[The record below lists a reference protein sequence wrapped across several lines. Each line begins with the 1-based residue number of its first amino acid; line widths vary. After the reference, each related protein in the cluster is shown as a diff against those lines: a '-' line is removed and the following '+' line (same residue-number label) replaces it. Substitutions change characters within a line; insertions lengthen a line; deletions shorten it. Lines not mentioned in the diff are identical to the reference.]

1 MPDITLRKIDDS
13 NYKDALK
20 LKVSEAQIKFV
31 APNDRSLLQ
40 SAYEAR
46 DRSIPYGVYDGDTMV
61 GFLLV
66 TSDED
71 SPDSYWVWRY
81 MIGADYQGKGYGKAG
96 MKKII
101 EQTKAEGQY
110 DYLRLSYV
118 PDNTVAQ
125 KLYASVGFVE
135 EGIKEEWGEMVACCD
150 LRK

>member
-1 MPDITLRKIDDS
+1 MPEITLRKIDEN
-13 NYKDALK
+13 NYKDAIK
-20 LKVSEAQIKFV
+20 LKVSEAQTKFV

-40 SAYEAR
+40 SAYEAP

-66 TSDED
+66 TSDDE
-71 SPDSYWVWRY
+71 SPDTYWVWRF
-81 MIGADYQGKGYGKAG
+81 MIGAEYQGKGYGKAG
-96 MKKII
+96 MNKII
-101 EQTKAEGQY
+101 QQTKAEGKY

-118 PDNTVAQ
+118 PQNEVAK

-135 EGIKEEWGEMVACCD
+135 EGIKEEWGEMLACCD